1 MTNIKVFK
9 FINLILALLW
19 IYQGLVPKFLFLNS
33 DEIFVWQWVG
43 LSLEKAKL
51 AGHAS
56 GITEI
61 IFGLCFLFSAHKY
74 IHYLSILGLLGLLVL
89 IGFLIPSTLI
99 LPYNPIVMNISMI
112 SLSIIYL
119 LLLKEQTTHLHR
131 VAQ

>member
-1 MTNIKVFK
+1 MANIKVFK

-43 LSLEKAKL
+43 LSLENAKL

-119 LLLKEQTTHLHR
+119 LLLKEQTTHLNR

>member
-33 DEIFVWQWVG
+33 DEIFVWQSIG
-43 LSLEKAKL
+43 LSLANAKL

-56 GITEI
+56 GIAEI

-89 IGFLIPSTLI
+89 IGILIPSTLI

>member
-9 FINLILALLW
+9 FINLILSLLW
-19 IYQGLVPKFLFLNS
+19 IYQGLVPKLLFINS

-43 LSLEKAKL
+43 LSLENAKL

-56 GITEI
+56 GIAEI
-61 IFGLCFLFSAHKY
+61 IFGLLFLFSSHKY

-89 IGFLIPSTLI
+89 IGVLIPSTLI

-112 SLSIIYL
+112 SLSIVYL
-119 LLLKEQTTHLHR
+119 ILLNEQTSN
-131 VAQ
+131 

>member
-33 DEIFVWQWVG
+33 DEIFVWQSIG
-43 LSLEKAKL
+43 LSLANAKL

-56 GITEI
+56 GIAEI

-89 IGFLIPSTLI
+89 IGILIPSTLI

-112 SLSIIYL
+112 SLSVVYL
-119 LLLKEQTTHLHR
+119 LLLKEQTTQLHR

>member
-43 LSLEKAKL
+43 LSLEHAKL

-56 GITEI
+56 GIAEMV
-61 IFGLCFLFSAHKY
+61 FGLCFLFTAHKY

-89 IGFLIPSTLI
+89 IGVLIPSTLI

>member
-1 MTNIKVFK
+1 MTNIRIFK

-119 LLLKEQTTHLHR
+119 LLLKEQTTQLHR